1 MADNKEIYD
10 LLEHRIPEAR
20 QQLRDSHRN
29 LGDLAT
35 YCERNYID
43 SGQTGTALEETKRY
57 AAQSL
62 ASVAYQV
69 NVLAV
74 GMLEL
79 LDKQMKHLGDMEANI
94 HHISQARNEIES
106 SYTSLCG
113 PMMGVHMYS
122 GQGRVCSV
130 VCMCFVFTLSF
141 DHALVGYKLVTSCVK
156 GPSFST
162 LAINNGQLLKEYL

>member
-1 MADNKEIYD
+1 MAESKAVYD
-10 LLEHRIPEAR
+10 LLQNRIPEAR
-20 QQLRDSHRN
+20 QQLRDSHKN

-43 SGQTGTALEETKRY
+43 SGQTQTALEETKRY

-79 LDKQMKHLGDMEANI
+79 LDQQMKHLGDMEANI
-94 HHISQARNEIES
+94 HHISQARDLV
-106 SYTSLCG
+106 SLR
-113 PMMGVHMYS
+113 VHCKKDRS
-122 GQGRVCSV
+122 GLGALGDVSDLYRLVYLQWPLTTHTTHVTLLGCVWYIGQASDTHVCDEE
-130 VCMCFVFTLSF
+130 TYQTAQ
-141 DHALVGYKLVTSCVK
+141 H
-156 GPSFST
+156 
-162 LAINNGQLLKEYL
+162 